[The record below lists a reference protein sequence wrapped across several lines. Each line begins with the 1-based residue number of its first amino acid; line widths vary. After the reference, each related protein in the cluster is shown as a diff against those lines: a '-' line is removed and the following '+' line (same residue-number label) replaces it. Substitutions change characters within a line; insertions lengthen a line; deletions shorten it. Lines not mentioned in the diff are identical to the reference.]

1 MNESQA
7 AMLAFG
13 IWVGAWAGAAL
24 ERSHRGVASLVPTLA
39 IGVGVAA
46 AAVLAGRPRWLL
58 LAGLLAALSL
68 GANAQQS
75 YRPLAPGP
83 VEGRGRLVTDPAS
96 YGIGAQAEFRLDDGT
111 RLRLVLSPPL
121 SWEAEYWIAGEELFV
136 AGRLQRFE
144 PTPWARSRHLVGTV
158 NVETARVV
166 GDVPWWMAP
175 SNAVRSLVQA
185 GGRGFAPEHV
195 ALYRGLVIGD
205 DRDQSIGQQ
214 ARFRASGLSH
224 LLAVSGQNVAFVLM
238 VASPVLRRFGLLG
251 RLVAVGTVLALFAVA
266 TRLEPSVLRATFTAG
281 VAAWAVAF
289 GRRSTGLQTLALAI
303 SVLVLID
310 PFLVDALGF
319 RLSVAAS
326 LGILLLGPGVIR
338 RLRGPRWLVE
348 ATGTT
353 IAAQLAVLPFLL
365 FSFGPVSL
373 ITVPAN
379 VLAGWAAGLVMT
391 WGMSIGLLAG
401 GLDHWLGAESIAR
414 HMQRPA
420 GWLVAW
426 VDGTAAWAARVPA
439 PLMTWSAL
447 AAAVALLLLL
457 WTQPA
462 GLRRRAGA
470 GIAFIVLGWS
480 TLAVAPAEPVR
491 LESGAVYWPAAV
503 GRPSVLVVTASA
515 DRRLLEE
522 LLESGVRSVD
532 VLVLER
538 GDRVVRP
545 LALDTIELL
554 RPGLTLAPPDHVIR
568 GATALLSPAT
578 IGAAADE
585 VRIEHD
591 GRQLRVS
598 WQ

>member
-1 MNESQA
+1 M
-7 AMLAFG
+7 
-13 IWVGAWAGAAL
+13 
-24 ERSHRGVASLVPTLA
+24 
-39 IGVGVAA
+39 
-46 AAVLAGRPRWLL
+46 
-58 LAGLLAALSL
+58 
-68 GANAQQS
+68 
-75 YRPLAPGP
+75 APGP
-83 VEGRGRLVTDPAS
+83 VEGRGRLATDPLP

-111 RLRLVLSPPL
+111 RVRIVLSPPL
-121 SWEAEYWIAGEELFV
+121 SWDAEHWTAGEELFV

-144 PTPWARSRHLVGTV
+144 PTPWARSRHLVGTL
-158 NVETARVV
+158 NIETARIV
-166 GDVPWWMAP
+166 GEVPWWMAP
-175 SNAVRSLVQA
+175 SNTVRSLVQA
-185 GGRGFAPEHV
+185 AGRGFGPEQA

-238 VASPVLRRFGLLG
+238 VATPALRRFGLVG
-251 RLVAVGTVLALFAVA
+251 RLVGVGTVLALFAVA

-289 GRRSTGLQTLALAI
+289 GRRSTGLQTLALAV
-303 SVLVLID
+303 SGLVLVD

-326 LGILLLGPGVIR
+326 LGILLLGPSVIR
-338 RLRGPRWLVE
+338 RLRGPRWLAE

-353 IAAQLAVLPFLL
+353 IAAQVAVLPLL
-365 FSFGPVSL
+365 LLSFGPVSL
-373 ITVPAN
+373 VTVPAN

-391 WGMSIGLLAG
+391 WGMSVGLLAG
-401 GLDHWLGAESIAR
+401 GCARWLGAESIAR
-414 HMQRPA
+414 QMQRPA
-420 GWLVAW
+420 GWLVSW

-439 PLMTWSAL
+439 PVITWSAL
-447 AAAVALLLLL
+447 ATTVALLLLL

-462 GLRRRAGA
+462 GLRRRVGV
-470 GIAFIVLGWS
+470 GISFGLLGWS
-480 TLAVAPAEPVR
+480 TLAVAPAEPVM
-491 LESGAVYWPAAV
+491 LESGAVFWPAAD

-522 LLESGVRSVD
+522 LLASGVRSVD

-538 GDRVVRP
+538 GDRVARP

-568 GATALLSPAT
+568 GAVALLSPAT
-578 IGAAADE
+578 IGVATGE
-585 VRIEHD
+585 LRIEHD
-591 GRQLRVS
+591 GRRLRAS
-598 WQ
+598 GQ